1 MAASSGEGT
10 INIAKPIQIPAWV
23 FAVGLLGGGGWLT
36 YQQAQGAETTQAIQN
51 CNELDGVKEDVAALK
66 AQRDL
71 IAGQLA
77 RLDAAI
83 VVCAIIDPETGPL

>member
-23 FAVGLLGGGGWLT
+23 FAVGLFGGGGWLT

-66 AQRDL
+66 AQMAQVDTR
-71 IAGQLA
+71 LA
-77 RLDAAI
+77 RI
-83 VVCAIIDPETGPL
+83 ETLLINGR

>member
-66 AQRDL
+66 AQMAQVDTR
-71 IAGQLA
+71 LA
-77 RLDAAI
+77 RI
-83 VVCAIIDPETGPL
+83 ETLLINGR